1 MKFFFLALVFLGL
14 AATAAPA
21 ATAGSAP
28 PSCAEGPVRV
38 GEAIV
43 GTPCGDRIVAPP
55 GVARV
60 LGGGGDDTILA
71 APLAAASCPE
81 GCFLG
86 VGSQTFEGGP
96 GDDVV
101 YGQRGND
108 TLRGG
113 EGSDRLYGG
122 IGDDLLQG
130 GPGDDLLAGGF
141 GADSIDGAEGNDYVR
156 GDSTIDRIF
165 DGGGGFDTLSYGGG
179 VTPGFGAGIATG
191 AANFPGGAEGER
203 GVFLDLSSGG
213 ENGNDGIAA
222 LGGGVDEVQPGAFER
237 IVGTPYS
244 DFIVGSAAPES
255 IDGGGGADV
264 IHGEGGDDALLGGA
278 DGDYLEGGGGS
289 DTVAGEAGSDNCV
302 GEAQTGCEGAA
313 AAVQPRDTTKVS
325 VGITT
330 SVPGL
335 SQVYLTGSGAGE
347 TIGATYSA
355 GAVAFTLSGA
365 VFDQSTG
372 AVAGCAVVTSTQASC
387 PLAAALDS
395 VVLAGMGGADT
406 IEAVGFPAS
415 TGVVLSGGAGDDS
428 LTGGEASEDV
438 LVDGPGGG
446 EDRLSS
452 LGGDDALLHNGGG
465 DELLGGTGNDLFLSV
480 SICDGEL
487 LAGGAGRDNASWARL
502 TGADVDARLDQGR
515 VGEAGPG
522 EAPQCSAGGFDT
534 LQEVEDLEGSNSPD
548 VLYGDAGP
556 NQLLGHAGADTYRAL
571 AGDDSILANSADS
584 DAAVD
589 CGEGNDSALIDVPNP
604 PAWEDPAPI
613 ACESVRTA
621 APNNFETQ
629 TELPPPA
636 PAPPPPVVRRDTR
649 PPRTLLTHH
658 PRALLLTAARRR
670 RVVFAFASDEPGSR
684 FRCRLDRRPY
694 AGCASPRAYTVG
706 LGLHA
711 LRVFAVDPAGN
722 ADATPARF
730 AFRVRRRAHRAPR
743 ARPNR
748 TDPQAARSVRDA
760 GLGERL
766 P

>member
-1 MKFFFLALVFLGL
+1 MRFFFPVLALLGVVVT
-14 AATAAPA
+14 AIPATAAEP
-21 ATAGSAP
+21 SA
-28 PSCAEGPVRV
+28 PSCAEGPVKV
-38 GEAIV
+38 GETIV
-43 GTPCGDRIVAPP
+43 GTPCGDRIIAPP

-60 LGGGGDDTILA
+60 VGGGGDDTILA
-71 APLAAASCPE
+71 APLVASSCPE

-113 EGSDRLYGG
+113 EGNDRLYGG
-122 IGDDLLQG
+122 IGDDLLEG
-130 GPGDDLLAGGF
+130 GLGDDLLGGGF
-141 GADSIDGAEGNDYVR
+141 GADSIDGQAGNDYVR
-156 GDSTIDRIF
+156 GDGTIDRIF
-165 DGGGGFDTLSYGGG
+165 DSGGGFDTLSYAGG

-237 IVGTPYS
+237 IIGTPYS
-244 DFIVGSAAPES
+244 DFIVGSVAGES
-255 IDGGGGADV
+255 VDGGGGADV
-264 IHGEGGDDALLGGA
+264 IHGEGGNDTLFGGA

-313 AAVQPRDTTKVS
+313 AEVHPRDSGKVS
-325 VGITT
+325 VGVTT

-335 SQVYLTGSGAGE
+335 SQIYLTGSGAGE
-347 TIGATYSA
+347 TVGATYSA
-355 GAVAFTLSGA
+355 SAVTFMLSGS
-365 VFDQSTG
+365 VFDQSAG
-372 AVAGCAVVTSTQASC
+372 AVAGCAIATPTEASC
-387 PLAAALDS
+387 PLGAPLDS
-395 VVLAGMGGADT
+395 IVLAGMGGADT

-415 TGVVLSGGAGDDS
+415 TGVVLSGGAGADG
-428 LTGGEASEDV
+428 LTGGEASEDA
-438 LVDGPGGG
+438 LVDGLGGG
-446 EDRLSS
+446 EDRLSA
-452 LGGDDALLHNGGG
+452 LGGDDALLHNGGS
-465 DELLGGTGNDLFLSV
+465 DELLGGSGNDLFLSV

-487 LAGGAGRDNASWARL
+487 LAGGVGRDNASWARL

-515 VGEAGPG
+515 VGEVGPG
-522 EAPQCSAGGFDT
+522 EAPQCPAGSFDT

-556 NQLLGHAGADTYRAL
+556 NQLLGHVGADTYRAL

-584 DAAVD
+584 DAAID

-604 PAWEDPAPI
+604 PAWEDPAPTG
-613 ACESVRTA
+613 CETVRTA

-636 PAPPPPVVRRDTR
+636 PVPPPPVVRRDTR

-658 PRALLLTAARRR
+658 PRARLLTAAPHR
-670 RVVFAFASDEPGSR
+670 RVVFAFTSDEPGSR

-694 AGCASPRAYTVG
+694 AGCASPRPYGVG
-706 LGLHA
+706 LGRHV

-730 AFRVRRRAHRAPR
+730 AFRVRLRAHQAPR
-743 ARPNR
+743 VPTNR
-748 TDPQAARSVRDA
+748 TNRQVARAAPGA
-760 GLGERL
+760 GLGQRL